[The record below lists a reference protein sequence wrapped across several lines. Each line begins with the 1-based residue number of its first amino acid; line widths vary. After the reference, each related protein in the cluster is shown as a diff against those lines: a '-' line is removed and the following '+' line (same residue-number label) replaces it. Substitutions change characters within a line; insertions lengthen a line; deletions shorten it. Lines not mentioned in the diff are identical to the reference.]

1 EHAPPANVD
10 LRLPALVG
18 LAPAARAGHQLARI
32 LHVEHPTGTVTPRR
46 GLGRNAA
53 APAVATRAGEQQR
66 EAGRQAT
73 CPAPCLAGLG
83 FAAPFHG
90 KAHVRALPRLVV
102 PPAPVVRE
110 AVREAEFRPRAE
122 LEESPVAFP
131 PERARRASTAPPER
145 KPGVQALW
153 AQQVL
158 GGPEPWTQ
166 ALAGPMAPLE
176 QVLRRMLLRRK
187 TARSPWEPAPGAD
200 PEERPEG
207 FAPAAASPRTVAG
220 APRAARA
227 KCPRSVA
234 RVASRWG
241 RGYGAAPS
249 PRAAR
254 SPAARPAPR
263 S

>member
-1 EHAPPANVD
+1 
-10 LRLPALVG
+10 
-18 LAPAARAGHQLARI
+18 
-32 LHVEHPTGTVTPRR
+32 
-46 GLGRNAA
+46 
-53 APAVATRAGEQQR
+53 
-66 EAGRQAT
+66 
-73 CPAPCLAGLG
+73 LAGLG

-90 KAHVRALPRLVV
+90 KPHVRALPRRVV

-110 AVREAEFRPRAE
+110 AVREAEFRPRSE
-122 LEESPVAFP
+122 LDEAPVAFP
-131 PERARRASTAPPER
+131 PERARRAPTAPPER
-145 KPGVQALW
+145 EHGVPALW
-153 AQQVL
+153 APQVL
-158 GGPEPWTQ
+158 GGRESSTQ
-166 ALAGPMAPLE
+166 ASAGPTAPLE
-176 QVLRRMLLRRK
+176 QVVRRMLLRRK
-187 TARSPWEPAPGAD
+187 PARSPSGPAPGAD